1 MLRQTLTLATALAL
15 ALTACGK
22 TGATR
27 SVPSSRQGEQRRV
40 PPPPPPMKAVCADI
54 VPEIAPRELPKAD
67 LSTRYAVAAGVA
79 GGGVAGIGLSI
90 PGSAPT
96 TDPAGRYNPDFHTE
110 AYDAVEENA
119 FLETT
124 REPLSTF
131 GLDVDTASYANVRRF
146 LTQNGALPPKGAVRL
161 EELVNYFDYGYPGP
175 ADEHPI
181 ALHTALGTCPW
192 APDHRL
198 LRIGVQGKRFPVEQL
213 PARNLV
219 FLIDVSGSMNEPAK
233 LPLVKQGLGFLVD
246 QLRPMDHVAI
256 VVYAGS
262 SGLTL
267 PPTSGAYK
275 ERIRMALSALE
286 AGGSTQGSAGIQL
299 AYQVAR
305 QHFQKDAINRV
316 ILATDGDFNVGVT
329 SQDELVRLIEKERA
343 SGVFLSVLGFG
354 RGNLKDST
362 MVKLADK
369 GNGHYAYIDTPGEAR
384 KVFGEGGAAL
394 VTIAKDVKL
403 QVEFN
408 SARVAWY
415 RLLGYEKRRLA
426 ARDFHDDTKDAGEM
440 GAGHTVTAL
449 YELVPPGVPLKA
461 GTVDAL
467 KYQKTTPTTQA
478 RSGELLTLKCRFKE
492 PDREESR
499 LFTRIVEDR
508 SAAPSDRDFRL
519 AASVATFAMLLTDSA
534 FKGSA
539 SFDLAYELARNT
551 VHPDPR
557 GERSEYLS
565 LVRKAQALQNNA
577 NKEAVTTSVKE

>member
-1 MLRQTLTLATALAL
+1 MLRHALSLATALAL
-15 ALTACGK
+15 ALAACGRP
-22 TGATR
+22 GA
-27 SVPSSRQGEQRRV
+27 RRTAPPPRPVAKQSV
-40 PPPPPPMKAVCADI
+40 PPPVQDACRDI
-54 VPEIAPRELPKAD
+54 VPEIPPRVLPQVD
-67 LSTRYAVAAGVA
+67 LSTRYAVSAGVA
-79 GGGVAGIGLSI
+79 GGGVAGTGMSVAAA
-90 PGSAPT
+90 APVT
-96 TDPAGRYNPDFHTE
+96 GPAGRYNPDFHTE
-110 AYDAVEENA
+110 AYDSVEENA

-146 LTQNGALPPKGAVRL
+146 LIQDGILPPKGAVRL
-161 EELVNYFDYGYPGP
+161 EELVNYFDYAYPGP
-175 ADEHPI
+175 TDEHPI
-181 ALHTALGTCPW
+181 ALHTALGACPW
-192 APDHRL
+192 APAHRL
-198 LRIGVQGKRFPVEQL
+198 LRIGVQGRRFPVEQL

-233 LPLVKQGLGFLVD
+233 LPLVKQGLGLLVD
-246 QLRPMDHVAI
+246 QLRPIDHVAI
-256 VVYAGS
+256 VVYAGH
-262 SGLTL
+262 SGLAL
-267 PPTSGAYK
+267 PPTSGAH
-275 ERIRMALSALE
+275 RGLIRAALGALE

-299 AYQVAR
+299 AYEVAR

-329 SQDELVRLIEKERA
+329 SQDELVRLIEEERA

-408 SARVAWY
+408 PARVAWY

-426 ARDFHDDTKDAGEM
+426 ARDFHDDTKDAGEL

-449 YELVPPGVPLKA
+449 YELVPPGVPLQA
-461 GTVDAL
+461 GAVDAL
-467 KYQKTTPTTQA
+467 KYQQTVPTTQA
-478 RSGELLTLKCRFKE
+478 RSGELLTLKCRYKA
-492 PDREESR
+492 PDREASQ
-499 LFTRIVEDR
+499 LFQRIVEDR
-508 SAAPSDRDFRL
+508 PMAAPDRDFRL

-539 SFDLAYELARNT
+539 SFDLAFELARDA
-551 VHPDPR
+551 VDPDPR

-565 LVRKAQALQNNA
+565 LVRKAQGLQ
-577 NKEAVTTSVKE
+577 KRRDSD